1 MAACCRA
8 GMGSPE
14 QAWAGWPSLGA
25 HISVLLPVGVKVE
38 GGVSSVPTS
47 GVLGGTSAVAA
58 TDMRLWKGLPCPV
71 LHSSW
76 VLVGL
81 VFFGCG
87 ELVCFFFFLLLRSI
101 QESNFYSIWTDG
113 PALSFC
119 SSVHGHK
126 GVRGPRPHSINT
138 CSFPGGD
145 VRPRSTK

>member
-1 MAACCRA
+1 
-8 GMGSPE
+8 MGSLE
-14 QAWAGWPSLGA
+14 QGWVGWPALGA
-25 HISVLLPVGVKVE
+25 HISELLPVGVGVE
-38 GGVSSVPTS
+38 GGVPSVPTS

-81 VFFGCG
+81 FFFGCG
-87 ELVCFFFFLLLRSI
+87 ELVLFCFFFFTAKKHS
-101 QESNFYSIWTDG
+101 ESNFYSIWTDG

-138 CSFPGGD
+138 CSFPRGD
-145 VRPRSTK
+145 MRPRSTK